1 MWNIGDPLVQ
11 MVISMC
17 AIGLIA
23 ANGVNG
29 AIGNIGCWWSINANG
44 NFLASMNPVESLI
57 SMFNGAC
64 EMWHIAIQ
72 WCHWFQWCHWYH
84 WNHCH
89 HWRYCCQWYLPLCDQ
104 CIIIV
109 SNATPL
115 LLLAPILPLPPLFT
129 IGAINFSWM
138 FETLH
143 CHEMALMEPFKWHH
157 WSPMVII
164 IGSNG
169 DCHWVHWPWGAPLVP
184 LGPSPLAPM
193 DHHWHPFLSQ
203 LEQNVFIDLRFCWIT
218 QVGIILKPW
227 VCFRVRFLN
236 RYHLLNW
243 LLISAFMVHRI
254 YSKLRQPCRCSRS
267 NHAHVTPLSGTW
279 M

>member
-157 WSPMVII
+157 WS
-164 IGSNG
+164 NG
-169 DCHWVHWPWGAPLVP
+169 DHHWLQWRLS
-184 LGPSPLAPM
+184 LGPLAMRCTIGAIRSITIGANGSPLAPI
-193 DHHWHPFLSQ
+193 FVAIGA
-203 LEQNVFIDLRFCWIT
+203 E
-218 QVGIILKPW
+218 
-227 VCFRVRFLN
+227 CF
-236 RYHLLNW
+236 
-243 LLISAFMVHRI
+243 HR
-254 YSKLRQPCRCSRS
+254 S
-267 NHAHVTPLSGTW
+267 
-279 M
+279 